1 MYKNILRIA
10 DVQERIGVSRG
21 TIYTFIKN
29 GTFPQKIQ
37 LGARA
42 VGFLSSDIDVWLDE
56 RIEASKVVLQ

>member
-21 TIYTFIKN
+21 TIYTFINN

-42 VGFLSSDIDVWLDE
+42 VGFLSSDIDAWLDE
-56 RIEASKVVLQ
+56 RIEASKVVIQ